1 MFDPL
6 HPAVVWVWI
15 PLTALAIPIV
25 RSMIGPIMQ
34 RQRIAERKEARKTY
48 ERIVMEKLEV
58 MKTALTMGMG
68 KDDLAELDE
77 RLEKLIGADN

>member
-1 MFDPL
+1 
-6 HPAVVWVWI
+6 
-15 PLTALAIPIV
+15 
-25 RSMIGPIMQ
+25 MIGPIMQ